1 MLALFAGNSLTVFKL
16 SAAARAVLIALLLV
30 LLAACSSTKEQ
41 ETETLPVEALYS
53 EAKASLDAGNYERA
67 VRYYKRLTSRFPFG
81 DFAEQAQLDLAYA
94 QFKRSE
100 YDDAIS
106 TVNRFIKTY
115 PAHPKID
122 YAYYLRGLVNFERNR
137 SYIDRLLPSQAGN
150 RDLDSARL
158 SFNDFG
164 EMLRRY
170 PGSSY
175 APDARQRMVFL
186 RNDLAGHELTIAR
199 YYYRRGAFTASANR
213 AKYIVEN
220 YQQAEQIPD
229 ALAMMAM
236 SYEALGLP
244 DLAADTK
251 RVLELNAPDHP
262 YLTGVDGDDSS
273 FWNKLW
279 PF

>member
-1 MLALFAGNSLTVFKL
+1 MLKL
-16 SAAARAVLIALLLV
+16 SAAARAVLIALLLA
-30 LLAACSSTKEQ
+30 LLAACGSTSEQ
-41 ETETLPVEALYS
+41 ETETLPVDALYA

-81 DFAEQAQLDLAYA
+81 DFAEQAHLDLAYA
-94 QFKRSE
+94 QFKRAE
-100 YDDAIS
+100 FDDALS

-122 YAYYLRGLVNFERNR
+122 YAFYLRGLVNFERNR
-137 SYIDRLLPSQAGN
+137 SFIDRLLPSQAGN
-150 RDLDSARL
+150 RDLTAARQ

-170 PGSSY
+170 PDSSY

-186 RNDLAGHELTIAR
+186 RNDIASFELTVGR
-199 YYYRRGAFTASANR
+199 YYFRRGAYVASATR
-213 AKYIVEN
+213 AKFVVEN
-220 YQQAEQIPD
+220 YQGADSIPD
-229 ALAMMAM
+229 ALALMAM
-236 SYEALGLP
+236 SYEALGQP
-244 DLAADTK
+244 ELAADVK

-262 YLTGVDGDDSS
+262 YLTGVSADQEG
-273 FWNKLW
+273 FWSRLW

>member
-1 MLALFAGNSLTVFKL
+1 LLAGISLIVFKL
-16 SAAARAVLIALLLV
+16 SAAARAVLIALMLA
-30 LLAACSSTKEQ
+30 LLAACGSTSEQ
-41 ETETLPVEALYS
+41 EIETLPVEELYG

-81 DFAEQAQLDLAYA
+81 DFSEQAHLDLAYA
-94 QFKRSE
+94 QFKRTE
-100 YDDAIS
+100 YDDSLS

-137 SYIDRLLPSQAGN
+137 SYIDRMVPSQAGN
-150 RDLDSARL
+150 RDLVSARQ

-170 PGSSY
+170 PESSY

-186 RNDLAGHELTIAR
+186 RNDLASYELTVAR
-199 YYYRRGAFTASANR
+199 YYFRRGAFVASANR
-213 AKYIVEN
+213 GKFIVEN

-229 ALAMMAM
+229 ALAVMAA

-251 RVLELNAPDHP
+251 RVLESNAPDHP
-262 YLTGVDGDDSS
+262 YLTGVSAESS
-273 FWNKLW
+273 GFWSKLW

>member
-1 MLALFAGNSLTVFKL
+1 MLNL
-16 SAAARAVLIALLLV
+16 SAAARTLFIALMLA
-30 LLAACSSTKEQ
+30 LLAACGGRGVQ
-41 ETETLPVEALYS
+41 ETETLPVEQLYA
-53 EAKASLDAGNYERA
+53 EAKSSLDGGNYDRA

-81 DFAEQAQLDLAYA
+81 DFAEQAQLDLAFA
-94 QFKRSE
+94 QYKRAE
-100 YDDAIS
+100 YDDAIGS
-106 TVNRFIKTY
+106 VNRFIKIY

-122 YAYYLRGLVNFERNR
+122 YAFYLRGLVNFDRNR

-150 RDLDSARL
+150 RDLEPAKQ

-170 PGSSY
+170 PQSSY

-186 RNDLAGHELTIAR
+186 RNDLANSELTVAR
-199 YYYRRGAFTASANR
+199 YYYRRAAFVGAANR

-229 ALAMMAM
+229 ALAVMAA
-236 SYEALGLP
+236 SYEALGQP
-244 DLAADTK
+244 ELAADAK

-262 YLTGVDGDDSS
+262 YLTGVDSDKRS
-273 FWNKLW
+273 FWSKLW